1 VIAMRCAEI
10 DAFLGAYVLTALD
23 ADERSAVEGHLRH
36 CDHHRA
42 AVEDLNRPISRL
54 AAGVAV
60 RQPRPQLRTHIMAA
74 LRAEVAPMSVALGWS
89 EERLVLGSHAC
100 VFHSNEAGLKGT
112 MAFLRAGLE
121 RPEEF
126 GVVFADQSRFSLLGG
141 WLQEGYA
148 GSVTRLMD
156 RGKLAMIAGAAT
168 SDKLIEGIGARLD
181 RAMGDGY
188 KVIRLLGFIGW
199 DQPGWPDTASIVEFE
214 RRVNAVVRAYPAVVV
229 CTYDIPRL
237 GGLSLMEGGLRNHP
251 ITIMGRRIVRDNRFY
266 LAA

>member
-1 VIAMRCAEI
+1 
-10 DAFLGAYVLTALD
+10 
-23 ADERSAVEGHLRH
+23 
-36 CDHHRA
+36 
-42 AVEDLNRPISRL
+42 
-54 AAGVAV
+54 
-60 RQPRPQLRTHIMAA
+60 
-74 LRAEVAPMSVALGWS
+74 MSVALGWS

-100 VFHSNEAGLKGT
+100 VFHSDESGLKGT
-112 MAFLRAGLE
+112 MAFLRAGLD

-237 GGLSLMEGGLRNHP
+237 GGLSLMEGGLRNHQ
-251 ITIMGRRIVRDNRFY
+251 ITIMGPRVVRDNPFY